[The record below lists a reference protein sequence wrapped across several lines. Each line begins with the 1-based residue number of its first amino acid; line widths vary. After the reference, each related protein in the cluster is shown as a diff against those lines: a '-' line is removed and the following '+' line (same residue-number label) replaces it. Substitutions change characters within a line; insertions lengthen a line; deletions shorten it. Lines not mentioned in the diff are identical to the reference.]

1 VKVIALIH
9 ADEAAWDALS
19 DDERSAAYDRY
30 RAFSE
35 EGRRAGVVIG
45 GDELAPVRDATTVR
59 VREGQTVVS
68 DGPYAETKEALG
80 GYYLLECASL
90 DEAVEWAARIP
101 AAEHGAVEVR
111 QVHVDDEPE
120 AATAPEHAEV
130 AS

>member
-1 VKVIALIH
+1 MKVIALIH
-9 ADEAAWDALS
+9 ADEGAWEALS
-19 DDERSAAYDRY
+19 EEERSAAYDRY

-45 GDELAPVRDATTVR
+45 GDELGPVRDATTVR
-59 VREGQTVVS
+59 VRDGQTVVS

-80 GYYLLECASL
+80 GYYLLECATL
-90 DEAVEWAARIP
+90 EEAVEWAAKIP

-111 QVHVDDEPE
+111 QVHVDEDPE
-120 AATAPEHAEV
+120 DAAAAAQVEV

>member
-111 QVHVDDEPE
+111 QVHADDEPE

>member
-9 ADEAAWDALS
+9 ADEAAWEALS
-19 DDERSAAYDRY
+19 DEERSAAYDRY

-45 GDELAPVRDATTVR
+45 GDELGPVRDATTVR
-59 VREGQTVVS
+59 VRDGQTVLS

-80 GYYLLECASL
+80 GYYLLECGSL
-90 DEAVEWAARIP
+90 EEAVEWAARIP

-111 QVHVDDEPE
+111 QVHVDDDAQD
-120 AATAPEHAEV
+120 AAAPEHAEV